1 MVSKTDEDTTFVELI
16 GIQGKKTYGF
26 LYNKYNYKI
35 SAGKGKVQGNYEY
48 IKQEN
53 QLLFEILD
61 LGIVMVREGFP
72 EEIS

>member
-1 MVSKTDEDTTFVELI
+1 MVSKTDEDTAFMELI

-26 LYNKYNYKI
+26 LYKCNYKI
-35 SAGKGKVQGNYEY
+35 SDGKGKVQGNYEY
-48 IKQEN
+48 IKQET

-72 EEIS
+72 EEMS